1 MSKLTREE
9 KIEIFE
15 RRKMGETISS
25 LTKAFNI
32 RESNIKYLIAL
43 IEKYGNNILR
53 KGKNRAYSKE
63 FKLQAINRILINHES
78 INYVAIDIGLVSAS
92 ILHN

>member
-1 MSKLTREE
+1 MSKLTREN

-25 LTKAFNI
+25 LAKTFNI

-43 IEKYGNNILR
+43 IKKHGYNILR
-53 KGKNRAYSKE
+53 EDKIEY
-63 FKLQAINRILINHES
+63 ILKIL
-78 INYVAIDIGLVSAS
+78 NYK
-92 ILHN
+92 

>member
-1 MSKLTREE
+1 MNYFYYIYYLFSNKPFSILIYIKKAIINRVFFVSKLTREE

-43 IEKYGNNILR
+43 IKKHGYNILR
-53 KGKNRAYSKE
+53 EDKK
-63 FKLQAINRILINHES
+63 
-78 INYVAIDIGLVSAS
+78 
-92 ILHN
+92 